1 MTPYLSRIPTE
12 IAAVADYEPLAR
24 ERLDPSVWA
33 YLDGA
38 AGDEATH
45 RANRSA
51 WAAQPQRVR
60 VLADLR
66 AAHTQVTL
74 FGRRFEHP
82 ILIGPVAYQRLF
94 HPDGEVA
101 TAVAAEAQ
109 GAGLV
114 LSTLSSIAMETVAR
128 ASAGPRWFQLYWQ
141 ADEGLTR
148 RLVERAEASGY
159 EALVLTVDA
168 PVHGAR
174 DRERRAAFQLPAG
187 VQAVHLVGTG
197 SSSDPPADSPGV
209 SRPQAVFAGGLLQA
223 APTWRELEQLRRWTR
238 LPLLLKGIGDP
249 DDARQ
254 ALAVGADGLIVSNHG
269 GRCLDGQAPTATLL
283 PAVVD
288 AVNGQ
293 VPVLVDGGIRRGT
306 DVLAALRLGAQA
318 VLIGR
323 ASMYALAV
331 AGPLGVAHVVRLLRD
346 ELEIAMALSGCASLD
361 SIAR

>member
-1 MTPYLSRIPTE
+1 MKPHLDRIPAE
-12 IAAVADYEPLAR
+12 IAAGADYEALACA
-24 ERLDPSVWA
+24 RLDPAAWA

-38 AGDEATH
+38 AGDERTH
-45 RANRSA
+45 HANRSA
-51 WAAQPQRVR
+51 WAAQPQCVR

-66 AAHTQVTL
+66 NAHTAITL
-74 FGRRFEHP
+74 FGQRFEHP

-109 GAGLV
+109 GAGMV

-141 ADEGLTR
+141 PDVGLTR
-148 RLVERAEASGY
+148 QLVERAEASGY
-159 EALVLTVDA
+159 TAIVLTVDA

-174 DRERRAAFQLPAG
+174 DRERRAQFQLPAG
-187 VQAVHLVGTG
+187 VSAVHLPVSPVG
-197 SSSDPPADSPGV
+197 APGI
-209 SRPQAVFAGGLLQA
+209 SRSQAVFAGGLMQV
-223 APTWRELEQLRRWTR
+223 APTWRHLEQLREWTS
-238 LPLLLKGIGDP
+238 LPVLVKGIGHP

-254 ALAVGADGLIVSNHG
+254 AVSLGMDGLIVSNHG
-269 GRCLDGQAPTATLL
+269 GRCLDGQQPTAQLL
-283 PAVVD
+283 PGIVGAVGHD
-288 AVNGQ
+288 

-306 DVLAALRLGAQA
+306 DVLAAMRLGARA

-331 AGPLGVAHVVRLLRD
+331 AGPLGVAHVLRLLRD
-346 ELEIAMALSGCASLD
+346 ELEIAMALSGCTGFDPPVTSGRA
-361 SIAR
+361 